1 MGRAFAVA
9 AWFIRPTGWVA
20 WVSWTRLADSAVALL
35 PPAKN
40 RLETAASGLLT
51 ADGADGG
58 ANVAGSGLAA
68 GGCIVDYHGCDFFP
82 ERWFDLVLVLRADN
96 TVLFD
101 RLVKRCVAAHG
112 SRQYARAR
120 LTAAPH

>member
-40 RLETAASGLLT
+40 RPETAASGLLT
-51 ADGADGG
+51 ADGAVGG
-58 ANVAGSGLAA
+58 AIVTGSALAA
-68 GGCIVDYHGCDFFP
+68 GGCIPAMPQVDDGIPNPRDPAPGPDESIASRFTTRSTP
-82 ERWFDLVLVLRADN
+82 G
-96 TVLFD
+96 
-101 RLVKRCVAAHG
+101 VASAMP
-112 SRQYARAR
+112 
-120 LTAAPH
+120 TAAASCC